1 MLFAGVAAAYLQV
14 HAETRMGDMAGYSLT
29 LTGDC
34 EVMGV
39 FRVYFRFEPVQ
50 VFCNK
55 FSIRQG
61 LSCHGQ
67 PS

>member
-39 FRVYFRFEPVQ
+39 FRV
-50 VFCNK
+50 CGTNSDAK
-55 FSIRQG
+55 GIR
-61 LSCHGQ
+61 SARVNARR
-67 PS
+67 